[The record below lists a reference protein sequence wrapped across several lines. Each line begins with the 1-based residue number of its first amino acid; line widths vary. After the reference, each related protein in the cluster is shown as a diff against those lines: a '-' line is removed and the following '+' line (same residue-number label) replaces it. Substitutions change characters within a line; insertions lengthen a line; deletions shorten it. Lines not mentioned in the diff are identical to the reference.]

1 MKPRFKDKRG
11 KRGSTNRVK
20 REHLLFLAFI
30 APNVILLS
38 VFTYWPMIFQTY
50 LSFTNWDYL
59 SPRSFAGLDNY
70 VTLFTSPEF
79 ARVLFNTFYFMGAVL
94 LGSVMLG
101 LGLAILLNQKLKGRN
116 LVRAVVFTPYV
127 LSGAAIGLVWS
138 YIFDPNY
145 GLLRA
150 FLEPLGITAPDW
162 LGDTAFAMSALI
174 IVYLW
179 KNLGFSAVIYLAALQ
194 TVSRELYD
202 AARVDGANSWN
213 CFRYITLPQ
222 LSPATFF
229 VVIITMVQAF
239 SYNAF
244 DIIAVMTKGGPVNST
259 TTLIWYI
266 YEQGFQAFN
275 VGLAAAASTI
285 LFLILALV
293 TIVQN
298 HYTQHNVDYQ

>member
-1 MKPRFKDKRG
+1 MKRWFKGTGRSGRKPRI
-11 KRGSTNRVK
+11 K

-30 APNVILLS
+30 APNFILLS

-59 SPRSFAGLDNY
+59 SPRTFAGFGNY
-70 VTLFTSPEF
+70 ITLFTSPVF
-79 ARVLFNTFYFMGAVL
+79 ARVLLNTFYFMGAVL
-94 LGSVMLG
+94 LGSVVLG
-101 LGLAILLNQKLKGRN
+101 LALAILLNQKLKGRDF
-116 LVRAVVFTPYV
+116 VRSAVFTPYV

-145 GLLRA
+145 GLLRV
-150 FLEPLGITAPDW
+150 FLEPLGITSPDW
-162 LGDTAFAMSALI
+162 LGDPKFAMPALI

-179 KNLGFSAVIYLAALQ
+179 KNLGFSAVIYVAALQ
-194 TVSRELYD
+194 NIPKDLYD
-202 AARVDGANSWN
+202 AAEVDGANSWN
-213 CFRYITLPQ
+213 SFRYITLPQ

-229 VVIITMVQAF
+229 VVVITMVQAF

-244 DIIAVMTKGGPVNST
+244 DIIAVMTKGGPVNAT

-285 LFLILALV
+285 LFLILAFV
-293 TIVQN
+293 TGVQN
-298 HYTQHNVDYQ
+298 YYTQRNTDYQ